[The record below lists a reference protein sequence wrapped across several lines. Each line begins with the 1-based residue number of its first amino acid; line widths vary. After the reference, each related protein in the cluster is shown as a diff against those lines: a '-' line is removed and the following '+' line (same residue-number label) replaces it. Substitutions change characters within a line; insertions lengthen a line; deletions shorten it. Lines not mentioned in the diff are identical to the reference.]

1 MNLPSG
7 SDANLQSTGRRF
19 GCLHVTIFIVVAMIA
34 TAGVT
39 FWIVRSYVFPSEFKP
54 VALNEKEERA
64 LQVKLERLDPLS
76 QPAEGR
82 RAERRSLETDEKSDA
97 LQPER
102 YSEADATREVS
113 LSERELNAL
122 LANNTDLARKLAI
135 DLSDNLI
142 SAKLLVPVDEDFPV
156 FGGQIIKVRAGLELA
171 YQAGKPIVV
180 LRGVSIMGVPIPNAW
195 LGGIKNIDLVRE
207 FSAEEGFWKAFAEGV
222 EDVRVE
228 DGRLQIKLKE

>member
-1 MNLPSG
+1 MNISAG
-7 SDANLQSTGRRF
+7 NNANLQSQGRRF
-19 GCLHVTIFIVVAMIA
+19 GCLHVAILLLVAMIA

-54 VALNEKEERA
+54 VTLNAKEEQALN
-64 LQVKLERLDPLS
+64 VKLERLDPLS
-76 QPAEGR
+76 QPAGGR
-82 RAERRSLETDEKSDA
+82 QET

-102 YSEADATREVS
+102 YTEADASREIS

-122 LANNTDLARKLAI
+122 VAKNTDLARKLAI

-156 FGGQIIKVRAGLELA
+156 LGGQIIKVRAGLELA
-171 YQAGKPIVV
+171 YEAGKPIVV
-180 LRGVSIMGVPIPNAW
+180 LRGVSIMGVPVPNAW

-228 DGRLQIKLKE
+228 EGRLQIKLKE

>member
-1 MNLPSG
+1 MNISAG
-7 SDANLQSTGRRF
+7 NNANLQSQGRRF
-19 GCLHVTIFIVVAMIA
+19 GCLHVAILLLVAMIA

-54 VALNEKEERA
+54 VTLNAKEEQALN
-64 LQVKLERLDPLS
+64 VKLERLDPLS
-76 QPAEGR
+76 QPVEGR
-82 RAERRSLETDEKSDA
+82 AQEKRLGRRDEKSDA

-102 YSEADATREVS
+102 YSEAGASREIS

-122 LANNTDLARKLAI
+122 VAKNTDLARKLAI

-156 FGGQIIKVRAGLELA
+156 LGGQIIKVRAGLELA
-171 YQAGKPIVV
+171 YEAGKPIVV
-180 LRGVSIMGVPIPNAW
+180 LRGVSIMGVPVPNAW

-228 DGRLQIKLKE
+228 EGRLQIKLKE